1 LKILIESLEGKSVAL
16 EHATILVVEDN
27 PVESQLASKILRNA
41 GFTVFAVDCGDQVL
55 DAVVDYQPDL
65 ILLDALLPDIDGFD
79 VCEQLRA
86 HPKGVFIPIVML
98 TGLDDMVS
106 INRAYDAGASDFFT
120 KPVNNSILVHR
131 IRYLLRARQ
140 ILDELRM
147 SKHSLSSAQRAA
159 KMGHWEYDL
168 EKECFGFS
176 EEANRLYFLS
186 DEDDL
191 SDVLLLTRRC
201 HADDKEN
208 LRARFDACMEN
219 QKDTRI
225 EHRIIG
231 IQGEVRYLEVH
242 MSVIKDQ
249 GGDSTH
255 ILGLS
260 IDITER
266 KESEQEILRLAY
278 CDRLTNLPNRY
289 LLELYL
295 DQAIPSAH
303 LKGKAVSIL
312 GIDLDLFNRINNA
325 MGHNAG
331 DAVLSQLSERLL
343 GLLDCKSVSVY
354 LNRLSLPSLLGDK
367 ATEMVARLAADTFVI
382 LLPAVDRGSSAV
394 EAFAQKVKESF
405 QQPFNYRG
413 QELFVTASIGI
424 TYSDSGSSAATTLL
438 QHADLAMHEAKSQ
451 GRNIVVNY
459 NGDLVSKVSTHLAIQ
474 GDLRKALKND
484 EFQLFY
490 QPKISPTDGSI
501 KGFEALVR
509 WMHPEKGSI
518 PPDHFITIAEETGQI
533 VELGQWVLETACRQ
547 NQQWISTGLID
558 VRVAVNVAARQ
569 FKEGNLVNV
578 VESAL
583 RDSGLSE
590 RNLELEITESVLI
603 SDSETSDHMASLR
616 KRGIT
621 IALDDFGTGYSS
633 LSYLTQFPIDTIK
646 IDRSF
651 VCDITRGS
659 DKAAIVSAVTYLA
672 HDLGYKVVAEG
683 VETEAELSLI
693 KQLKCDEVQGY
704 YYCRPMAAADIEV
717 WLRSRIAENAV
728 LSRTAK

>member
-1 LKILIESLEGKSVAL
+1 MIESLEGKSVAL
-16 EHATILVVEDN
+16 DHATILVVEDN
-27 PVESQLASKILRNA
+27 PVESQLAAKILRNA
-41 GFTVFAVDCGDQVL
+41 GFSVFAVDCGDQVL
-55 DAVVDYQPDL
+55 EAVLTHQPDL

-79 VCEQLRA
+79 VCEQLLA
-86 HPKGVFIPIVML
+86 HPKCAFIPIVML
-98 TGLDDMVS
+98 TGLDDMAS

-147 SKHSLSSAQRAA
+147 SKYSLSSAQRAA

-168 EKECFGFS
+168 DKRRFGFS

-191 SDVLLLTRRC
+191 SDVRLLTRRC
-201 HADDKEN
+201 HVDDKED
-208 LRARFDACMEN
+208 LEARFAACVEN
-219 QKDTRI
+219 QQDTRI
-225 EHRIIG
+225 EHRILNTV
-231 IQGEVRYLEVH
+231 GEVRYLEVH
-242 MSVIKDQ
+242 MSVIQDQ

-289 LLELYL
+289 LMELYL

-325 MGHNAG
+325 MGHSAG
-331 DAVLSQLSERLL
+331 DAVLGQLSERLL
-343 GLLDCKSVSVY
+343 RLLDCKGVSVY
-354 LNRLSLPSLLGDK
+354 LNRLSQSSLLGDK

-382 LLPAVDRGSSAV
+382 LLPAVERGSGSV
-394 EAFAQKVKESF
+394 EAFAEKVKASF

-438 QHADLAMHEAKSQ
+438 QQADLAIHEAKLQ
-451 GRNIVVNY
+451 GRNVVVNY

-474 GDLRKALKND
+474 SDLRKAIQNG
-484 EFQLFY
+484 EFVLFY
-490 QPKISPTDGSI
+490 QPKISPADGTI
-501 KGFEALVR
+501 RGFEALVR
-509 WMHPEKGSI
+509 WIHPEKGLI
-518 PPDHFITIAEETGQI
+518 PPDQFITIAEETGQI

-547 NQQWISTGLID
+547 NQHWISAGLVD

-603 SDSETSDHMASLR
+603 SDPEATNHVAELR
-616 KRGIT
+616 ERGIT

-651 VCDITRGS
+651 VRDITRGS

-693 KQLKCDEVQGY
+693 RHLKCDEVQGY
-704 YYCRPMAAADIEV
+704 FYCRPMAAHDIEA
-717 WLRSRIAENAV
+717 WLHKRNEEQAV
-728 LSRTAK
+728 LSTSAK